1 MEALLFGN
9 LTAEDATALA
19 DAVCAA
25 LPGEPMPAA
34 ERPLEEVAAL
44 PEGSSLLV
52 RRARRGQAWVMQK
65 GLGGG
70 PANPGWKAHAAGGGG
85 ALGGQLAR
93 CSGAHA
99 GGRGRHSL
107 GRHFIAWPRARL
119 PVRPSA
125 AQAVR
130 ERFA

>member
-1 MEALLFGN
+1 MHVEALLFGN

-52 RRARRGQAWVMQK
+52 RRARRGQACAERARRGPGEAWLESSR
-65 GLGGG
+65 GWWRRRRGRAARSLLGRSRGRQGEAQPG
-70 PANPGWKAHAAGGGG
+70 PPLYSMAQSQAACPTERSAGG
-85 ALGGQLAR
+85 A
-93 CSGAHA
+93 
-99 GGRGRHSL
+99 
-107 GRHFIAWPRARL
+107 
-119 PVRPSA
+119 
-125 AQAVR
+125 
-130 ERFA
+130 